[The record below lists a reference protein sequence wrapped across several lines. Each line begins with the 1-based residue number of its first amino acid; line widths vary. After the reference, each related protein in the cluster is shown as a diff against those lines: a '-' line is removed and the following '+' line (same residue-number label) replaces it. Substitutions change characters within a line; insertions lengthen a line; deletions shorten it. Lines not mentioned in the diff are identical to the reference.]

1 MVSSQWVLE
10 EPIFCNPVNTAG
22 AVSLK
27 CSAGSFH

>member
-10 EPIFCNPVNTAG
+10 EPHFLQPINTAG